1 MKMLSKMN
9 SKILQKCRTCF
20 GLPLSQTE
28 LITSLR
34 EVLHFN
40 FLNKLIALFSRIIV
54 AKPHQK
60 QFIFALKYIT
70 CSSKAI

>member
-1 MKMLSKMN
+1 MLSKMN
-9 SKILQKCRTCF
+9 SKILQKCRTSY
-20 GLPLSQTE
+20 GLPLPQTE

-34 EVLHFN
+34 EIPYFN

-54 AKPHQK
+54 VKPHQK
-60 QFIFALKYIT
+60 QFIFAFKYIK

>member
-1 MKMLSKMN
+1 MP
-9 SKILQKCRTCF
+9 
-20 GLPLSQTE
+20 LPQTE